1 MKSYSEV
8 VWSVI
13 AEVCLPPTVQNTKKN
28 QTLIAVRRNDVVSH
42 LGQAV
47 KNVETLSEKEQIWF

>member
-13 AEVCLPPTVQNTKKN
+13 AEVCLPPTVQNKFKK
-28 QTLIAVRRNDVVSH
+28 TLIAVSRNDVVSH
-42 LGQAV
+42 SGQPV